1 MVDVMPWGGDYSGT
15 VVRNNTIIGG
25 HLRSSTPSDGDIVND
40 VIVKL
45 VIFLVSIT
53 TTDRY
58 VGSA

>member
-25 HLRSSTPSDGDIVND
+25 NLKSSTPSDGDIVND
-40 VIVKL
+40 VIVKS

-53 TTDRY
+53 TTDRH

>member
-25 HLRSSTPSDGDIVND
+25 YLRSSTPSDGDIVND

-45 VIFLVSIT
+45 VIFLMSVT
-53 TTDRY
+53 TTDRH